1 MTQTTITDNDLH
13 AYVDG
18 QLEAS
23 RRAEIEAH
31 LAANEVAAKSVRD
44 YRRLNRRLHEE
55 FDDVLNEAVPHAM
68 LRVARPQMFDA
79 FRRIA
84 AVFVLLVAGAAG
96 GWVLNDVAAEREDPL
111 AAAFP
116 ERAGIVHAIYSAER
130 RHAVEVEAGERPHL
144 VAWLTNRL
152 GTEVKIPDLTE
163 AGFQLMGGRLL
174 PGETKPA
181 AHFLYED
188 VEGRRVTLYMRHGD
202 IGGRNT
208 KFTYAAEGNVG
219 VFYWINGPAGYA
231 LAGGLEREELL
242 KVAKLVYHQ
251 LGY

>member
-1 MTQTTITDNDLH
+1 MTQNPITDIDLH

-18 QLEAS
+18 QVEAT

-31 LAANEVAAKSVRD
+31 LAANQAAAASVRE

-55 FDDVLNEAVPHAM
+55 FDDVLNEPVPHAM
-68 LRVARPQMFDA
+68 IRVSRRQPLDVI
-79 FRRIA
+79 RRIA
-84 AVFVLLVAGAAG
+84 AVLVLVVVGGAG
-96 GWVLNDVAAEREDPL
+96 GWVLNDLSASQVDQI

-130 RHAVEVEAGERPHL
+130 RHAVEVASDERPHL

-152 GTEVKIPDLTE
+152 GTEVKLPDLTE
-163 AGFQLMGGRLL
+163 AGFQLVGGRLL
-174 PGETKPA
+174 PGESKPA

-202 IGGRNT
+202 TGGHDTR
-208 KFTYAAEGNVG
+208 FSFADEGGVG
-219 VFYWINGPAGYA
+219 VYYWISGQTGYA
-231 LAGGLEREELL
+231 LAASLEREDLL
-242 KVAKLVYHQ
+242 KVAKIVYHQ
-251 LGY
+251 LGG

>member
-1 MTQTTITDNDLH
+1 MSKINITDNDLH

-23 RRAEIEAH
+23 RRAEVEAH
-31 LAANEVAAKSVRD
+31 LAANEVAAKAVRE

-55 FDDVLNEAVPHAM
+55 FDDVLNEPVPHAM
-68 LRVARPQMFDA
+68 LRVSRPQMIDT

-84 AVFVLLVAGAAG
+84 AVLVLLVAGAAG
-96 GWVLNDVAAEREDPL
+96 GWLLNDVVAEGDDPL

-116 ERAGIVHAIYSAER
+116 ERAGVIHAIYSAER
-130 RHAVEVEAGERPHL
+130 RHAVEVPAGERPHL

-152 GTEVKIPDLTE
+152 GTEVNIPDLTE

-208 KFTYAAEGNVG
+208 KFTYAAEGSVG

-231 LAGGLEREELL
+231 LAGSIEREELL
-242 KVAKLVYHQ
+242 KVAKLVYQQ